1 MIIKLK
7 KKILLLMVIQIIF
20 VSSTVGF
27 IIYEESKVNFIGEHV
42 DLAGKNRYLSEL
54 VIHKMTETAIDP
66 NHHIEFQDAFMQSKQ
81 NISLLKNGGIIDN
94 EIIPPLPEKYQ
105 NDVDTLLS
113 NFILI
118 EDNAR
123 KVYEMALD
131 GTPIIQ
137 IHIFQE
143 ANEYIIEENTVI
155 SNYLVTDL
163 NQNYFKT
170 IDYLIF
176 LKLVFTVLNVSV
188 YISTIFFMVLIIRK
202 ETKRIS
208 DYERMEILE
217 KVSTKLAHEL
227 RTSLTV
233 IISTT
238 QILDK
243 WIDSS
248 NVEIKKRWDRLYAS
262 LLDLDDKINDLVDCL
277 RTNESDESEKD

>member
-42 DLAGKNRYLSEL
+42 DLVGKNRYLSEL
-54 VIHKMTETAIDP
+54 VIHRITETAIDP
-66 NHHIEFQDAFMQSKQ
+66 NHYTEFKDAFEESKE
-81 NISLLKNGGIIDN
+81 NISLLKNGAMINNKIM
-94 EIIPPLPEKYQ
+94 PPLPEKYQ
-105 NDVDTLLS
+105 VDVDTLLF
-113 NFILI
+113 NFMLI
-118 EDNAR
+118 ENHA
-123 KVYEMALD
+123 KAVNEMALN
-131 GTPIIQ
+131 GTDVLQ

-155 SNYLVTDL
+155 SNFLVKDL
-163 NQNYFKT
+163 NQNYSQT
-170 IDYLIF
+170 IDNLIF
-176 LKLVFTVLNVSV
+176 LKIVFTVLNVSV

-248 NVEIKKRWDRLYAS
+248 NEEIKKRWDRLYAS
-262 LLDLDDKINDLVDCL
+262 LLGMDDKINDLVDCL
-277 RTNESDESEKD
+277 RTNESDELEKD